1 METENH
7 IENQR
12 NKIISKIPKFDGNIK
27 LSYYTQEKF
36 DFITK
41 GKELNLFKE
50 EILSYLRE
58 RDSFFIEK
66 INSLQFKTDINNKKI
81 EELSE
86 KFESNYNTFLS
97 NQVELS
103 SKLEKIKS
111 FDAFVNKANDKLI
124 SQEIRLNN
132 LKDDLKIN
140 FQKYDKIFLENLIVP
155 GYIGKGAKYSNCK
168 MFFSEVIKEIDKF
181 NTYKEKNVL
190 DLSSYKE
197 RLENIIKTFQYIVD
211 NYNNSHIKYITKLN
225 EQTNKNILDIVEEKL
240 KNLRME
246 NSHFSLDLLKK
257 SNELNNVYDK
267 IKLIKENLIQEIDA
281 ILKENENKIEEAN
294 KSFNAY
300 KNAQDEINKKIMNLY
315 NLIKVR
321 KISKNLGF
329 QLGLRQNKDLKNI
342 KYIYEQNNKSNTKIK
357 KIYEIKS
364 NIINQRLSKS
374 QSNFNTFDNNMINLH
389 KNIPT
394 IANNSPKFDIKYQR
408 NSIDSLLSYSRT
420 SSVKNY
426 QKPKN
431 ILKYNINIKRQKD
444 FNKSEVPL
452 IDISKSRKYNKTTIN
467 LIKNLKKEKSKTT
480 SYEEFTNIK
489 TNNKED
495 ELSLSGSALS
505 NLNNSVNSYTTANDN
520 NNNLMLNNTNIN
532 SKIDAMELIEKNK
545 GKKMNQRDSLDGQND
560 KTIKE
565 IASELEQSTA
575 KQNLLCS
582 NKKEIEKNFK
592 LICDKIQPVNL
603 KLTNQNNLE
612 KIDEFGEKNNYIN
625 NYSNKSEQNTTIFS
639 NNNLNNININNF
651 NLSENNLN
659 NLNDTIRRNKLR
671 SLIELKSDDINPN
684 INDKDN
690 ISLDQKMSLYN
701 SKLINLES
709 FTKDKY
715 TELIK
720 QINVLKKNYLILTNF
735 IKKEKK
741 NKTSNSNNISEYKTL
756 TNNSA
761 VHKRTNILGNISVT
775 NNENKNVLN
784 LTSNYFNKKTPTIEI
799 SSRFS
804 SVSKNNNT
812 NEDFN
817 MSQNLFHNGKYF
829 ANIKDIFGQKKF
841 ENKKLLKNK
850 NIRIVD
856 NKENKEN
863 DININNINSEF
874 NKDSVIEKKE
884 TKSIDLRQF
893 HISNNKK

>member
-1 METENH
+1 
-7 IENQR
+7 
-12 NKIISKIPKFDGNIK
+12 
-27 LSYYTQEKF
+27 
-36 DFITK
+36 
-41 GKELNLFKE
+41 
-50 EILSYLRE
+50 
-58 RDSFFIEK
+58 
-66 INSLQFKTDINNKKI
+66 
-81 EELSE
+81 
-86 KFESNYNTFLS
+86 
-97 NQVELS
+97 
-103 SKLEKIKS
+103 
-111 FDAFVNKANDKLI
+111 
-124 SQEIRLNN
+124 
-132 LKDDLKIN
+132 
-140 FQKYDKIFLENLIVP
+140 
-155 GYIGKGAKYSNCK
+155 

-246 NSHFSLDLLKK
+246 NSHFSLALLKK

-281 ILKENENKIEEAN
+281 ILKENENKIEETN

-357 KIYEIKS
+357 NIFEIKS

-452 IDISKSRKYNKTTIN
+452 IDISKSRKYDKTTIN

-505 NLNNSVNSYTTANDN
+505 NLNNSMNSYTTANDN

-659 NLNDTIRRNKLR
+659 NLNDNLRRNKLR

-684 INDKDN
+684 INEKDN
-690 ISLDQKMSLYN
+690 ISLDQKM
-701 SKLINLES
+701 
-709 FTKDKY
+709 
-715 TELIK
+715 
-720 QINVLKKNYLILTNF
+720 LTNF

-741 NKTSNSNNISEYKTL
+741 NKTSNSNNISGYKTL

>member
-140 FQKYDKIFLENLIVP
+140 LQKYDKIFLENLIVP

-246 NSHFSLDLLKK
+246 NSHFSLALLKK

-281 ILKENENKIEEAN
+281 ILKENENKIEETN

-357 KIYEIKS
+357 HIYEIKS

-444 FNKSEVPL
+444 FNKSEVP
-452 IDISKSRKYNKTTIN
+452 
-467 LIKNLKKEKSKTT
+467 
-480 SYEEFTNIK
+480 
-489 TNNKED
+489 
-495 ELSLSGSALS
+495 
-505 NLNNSVNSYTTANDN
+505 
-520 NNNLMLNNTNIN
+520 
-532 SKIDAMELIEKNK
+532 
-545 GKKMNQRDSLDGQND
+545 
-560 KTIKE
+560 
-565 IASELEQSTA
+565 
-575 KQNLLCS
+575 
-582 NKKEIEKNFK
+582 
-592 LICDKIQPVNL
+592 
-603 KLTNQNNLE
+603 
-612 KIDEFGEKNNYIN
+612 
-625 NYSNKSEQNTTIFS
+625 
-639 NNNLNNININNF
+639 
-651 NLSENNLN
+651 
-659 NLNDTIRRNKLR
+659 
-671 SLIELKSDDINPN
+671 
-684 INDKDN
+684 
-690 ISLDQKMSLYN
+690 
-701 SKLINLES
+701 
-709 FTKDKY
+709 
-715 TELIK
+715 
-720 QINVLKKNYLILTNF
+720 
-735 IKKEKK
+735 
-741 NKTSNSNNISEYKTL
+741 
-756 TNNSA
+756 
-761 VHKRTNILGNISVT
+761 
-775 NNENKNVLN
+775 
-784 LTSNYFNKKTPTIEI
+784 
-799 SSRFS
+799 
-804 SVSKNNNT
+804 
-812 NEDFN
+812 
-817 MSQNLFHNGKYF
+817 
-829 ANIKDIFGQKKF
+829 
-841 ENKKLLKNK
+841 
-850 NIRIVD
+850 
-856 NKENKEN
+856 
-863 DININNINSEF
+863 
-874 NKDSVIEKKE
+874 
-884 TKSIDLRQF
+884 
-893 HISNNKK
+893 